1 MMKYKPDLVVLP
13 LFKSLQQLLQG
24 LKALKQNSLSFSP
37 KLILALAFYM
47 ITTPCPQT
55 NKLVRT
61 QQKITILSTENSY
74 GVSHYNYICI
84 SEWVR
89 YLTTAL
95 KQPGYPSTRW
105 DCKAGIP
112 ALKWSLQ
119 WAAGYGVFPFMIL
132 KKFWVTV
139 DQFYS
144 SCILNSHNTDSW
156 YFDLVVFLLFVLL
169 AVAFFWKSSGLH
181 CKYFKAVCC
190 WSRVGWELK
199 YMLHDPTCQSS
210 VTCSRFLIWRQGKKV
225 IFQRM
230 HW

>member
-55 NKLVRT
+55 NKLVRM

-95 KQPGYPSTRW
+95 KQPGHPSTRW

-156 YFDLVVFLLFVLL
+156 YFDLVVFFVVCSFSCCFLL
-169 AVAFFWKSSGLH
+169 K
-181 CKYFKAVCC
+181 
-190 WSRVGWELK
+190 
-199 YMLHDPTCQSS
+199 
-210 VTCSRFLIWRQGKKV
+210 
-225 IFQRM
+225 IFRASL
-230 HW
+230 